1 MGKTKRIILI
11 ISMIICLVIVLFP
24 PWRQVTDVKT
34 NDNYYHSS
42 YRSIPIGIS
51 FILTPPAMWQNNF
64 PDNTSIYIDYKQ
76 LFMELIILVLLSGG
90 ALFIF
95 DQRKNPGE
103 NAE

>member
-1 MGKTKRIILI
+1 
-11 ISMIICLVIVLFP
+11 
-24 PWRQVTDVKT
+24 
-34 NDNYYHSS
+34 
-42 YRSIPIGIS
+42 
-51 FILTPPAMWQNNF
+51 MWQNNF